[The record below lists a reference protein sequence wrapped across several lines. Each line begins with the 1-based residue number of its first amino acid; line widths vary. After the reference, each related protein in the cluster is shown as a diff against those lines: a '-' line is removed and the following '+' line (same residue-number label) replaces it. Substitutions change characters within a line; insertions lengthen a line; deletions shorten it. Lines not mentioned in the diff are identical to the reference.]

1 MFSLWERC
9 SVLLE
14 QKSGCVTLTSSSI
27 KVSGDT
33 ENMLFLLLACVIKA
47 HLHTEKGAQEG
58 KGKKGNP
65 GKTLTWVLS
74 QETATPQRLISTHGE
89 EQSGGTPKPPQRN
102 EASHWLL
109 QGQPQGISSPGPITC
124 QWHQARGITQNTS
137 PGHLTNWGVT
147 AWGNGTLYRMQ
158 GEGILHLY
166 EIYGVFC
173 GGNKSWEQEKSRRFG
188 KAEVWKLGRKRTKG
202 ADVNCF
208 LPIYFSSCALCLA
221 IPVCPAFPIHTLL
234 LWAWKCV
241 WKSKWQT
248 LRGDQGLSS
257 VLVLLMM
264 KSKIYFP
271 CEEQVIF
278 PPTVLKFNLN
288 NCKT

>member
-9 SVLLE
+9 SVLIE

-47 HLHTEKGAQEG
+47 HLHTEKSAQEG
-58 KGKKGNP
+58 KGKNENP
-65 GKTLTWVLS
+65 GTLTWILS
-74 QETATPQRLISTHGE
+74 QRLLSGSSPHMGRNRVGEPQ
-89 EQSGGTPKPPQRN
+89 KPPQRN
-102 EASHWLL
+102 EASHWLR
-109 QGQPQGISSPGPITC
+109 QGQPQGISSPGPITR
-124 QWHQARGITQNTS
+124 QWHQATGITQNTS
-137 PGHLTNWGVT
+137 PDHLTNWGVT

-173 GGNKSWEQEKSRRFG
+173 GGNKSWEQEKPRQFG

-208 LPIYFSSCALCLA
+208 LPIHFSSCALCLA
-221 IPVCPAFPIHTLL
+221 IPVCPAFSIHTLL

-241 WKSKWQT
+241 WKSEWQP
-248 LRGDQGLSS
+248 LRGDQGPRS
-257 VLVLLMM
+257 VLVLPMM